1 VRGSVA
7 SGFGGN
13 RLAIE
18 YVLRAAELAIQGQLG
33 LLGQ

>member
-7 SGFGGN
+7 SSFGGN
-13 RLAIE
+13 SLAIE
-18 YVLRAAELAIQGQLG
+18 FILRAAELAIQGQLG